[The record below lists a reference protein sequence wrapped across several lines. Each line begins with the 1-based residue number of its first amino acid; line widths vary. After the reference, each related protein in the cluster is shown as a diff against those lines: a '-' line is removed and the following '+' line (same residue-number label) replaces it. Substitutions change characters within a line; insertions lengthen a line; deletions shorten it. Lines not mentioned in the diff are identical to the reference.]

1 MGKSKKKKM
10 SYELRVTSDLRV
22 QFYKLRIQIHK
33 LQFKFTQVTSSN
45 PKVTRKSLKREL
57 GD

>member
-1 MGKSKKKKM
+1 M

-22 QFYKLRIQIHK
+22 QFYKLQIQIHK

-45 PKVTRKSLKREL
+45 PKVTRKSLKHEL